1 MLVKVQLNTMLTF
14 VPLSSSAPVVW
25 IIQILV
31 CPRNSTEIL
40 VCPLAL
46 LLVVSTSL
54 GLPEVQVLLS
64 LNITIIL

>member
-1 MLVKVQLNTMLTF
+1 MLVKVQLNTKLTF

-40 VCPLAL
+40 VCLWFFYWFF
-46 LLVVSTSL
+46 S
-54 GLPEVQVLLS
+54 QVLACLKFRFFCRY
-64 LNITIIL
+64 T

>member
-1 MLVKVQLNTMLTF
+1 MSETMLVKIQLNTKLTF

-40 VCPLAL
+40 VCLWIFYCFFP
-46 LLVVSTSL
+46 
-54 GLPEVQVLLS
+54 QVLACLKFMFFGR
-64 LNITIIL
+64 